1 MKKQHF
7 LLALLAIISFAA
19 CSKQDDFPAKESN
32 LNSIQ
37 LNKMNS
43 NTENSVSPYQL
54 VSFTAQYGGTEKWG
68 RCRVATA
75 LINWTA
81 TGETNITRYDLQR
94 SFTASFSV
102 IENIASF
109 PSSNSDQS
117 ISRSFTSWIWGNG
130 ATITAY
136 FRLNI
141 FYTNNTNN
149 YGPIGSV
156 TIRTPK
162 CDMSGF

>member
-1 MKKQHF
+1 MKKQHY

-19 CSKQDDFPAKESN
+19 CSKQNDIPAEASN
-32 LNSIQ
+32 LNTIQ
-37 LNKMNS
+37 QNKMNS
-43 NTENSVSPYQL
+43 NTQNSLSPYQL
-54 VSFTAQYGGTEKWG
+54 VSFTAQDGGWKRWG

-81 TGETNITRYDLQR
+81 TGETNIIRYDLQR
-94 SFTASFSV
+94 SFSANFSV

-117 ISRSFTSWIWGNG
+117 ISRSYTSWIWGDG
-130 ATITAY
+130 LIITVY

-149 YGPIGSV
+149 YGPVQSV
-156 TIRTPK
+156 TIRTAK
-162 CDMSGF
+162 CDMSNF